1 MRKLENRYE
10 TRNFT
15 WTWTEIWNGKKK
27 KWVLILFIG
36 MKIENIVYVWNGKEE
51 KKFFGMLGE
60 MWMRWL

>member
-1 MRKLENRYE
+1 MKHATLLELEQRYGME
-10 TRNFT
+10 
-15 WTWTEIWNGKKK
+15 KKK